1 MPVLRRAGA
10 HGAVLERLRGGED
23 DPACHTCGGI
33 LKSATISFGQDLV
46 AADLERA
53 RRAAAACDLL
63 LAVGSTLRVSP
74 ANGLVSLARAGGAVV
89 VIVNADSTPYDAMA
103 DAVVSD
109 QISDVLPAILGR
121 PRANR

>member
-1 MPVLRRAGA
+1 
-10 HGAVLERLRGGED
+10 
-23 DPACHTCGGI
+23 
-33 LKSATISFGQDLV
+33 
-46 AADLERA
+46 
-53 RRAAAACDLL
+53 
-63 LAVGSTLRVSP
+63 
-74 ANGLVSLARAGGAVV
+74 LARAGGAVV